1 MESVKFVLKNNIRQ
15 YGMLIAL
22 VVIMVFFQITTHG
35 ILLVPM
41 NVTNLVLQN
50 AYVFILAIGM
60 TLTIVG
66 GGNID
71 LSVGSVV
78 AFIGALCGTLI
89 VTCKLNAG
97 LGIAIALITGLLVGI
112 WQGAWIAYM
121 RIPAFIV
128 TLAGMLTFRGLT
140 IYMLQGLTIG
150 PFPDAFQAISSGFV
164 SDFLAVPGIS
174 LNMTA
179 VFAGILICVL
189 YLISSARRRVIRKK
203 NDYENQSFLLF
214 LLKMIGVCAVIM
226 LIAFWLAAYKG
237 LPIIFIIIAVLVF
250 AYSFYTNRTVP
261 GRHVYAVGGNE
272 KAAKLSGI
280 NTNRVLFAGYV
291 NIGVLAAVAGV
302 AFTSRLNAAS
312 PVAGQNFELDAIAAC
327 FIGGASAYGGV
338 GTIIG
343 AIIGALV
350 MGVLNNGMSIM
361 GVGTDIQQIVKG
373 LVLLAAVAFDVSSK
387 KRA

>member
-22 VVIMVFFQITTHG
+22 VVIMAFFQVTTNG

-60 TLTIVG
+60 TLTILA

-71 LSVGSVV
+71 LSVGSLV
-78 AFIGALCGTLI
+78 AFIGAISGALI
-89 VTCKLNAG
+89 VTGKMNVG
-97 LGIAIALITGLLVGI
+97 LGIVLSLLVGLLVGI

-140 IYMLQGLTIG
+140 IYMLQGLTLG
-150 PFPDAFQAISSGFV
+150 PYPNSFQAISSGFV
-164 SDFLAVPGIS
+164 PDFLAVPGVA

-179 VFAGILICVL
+179 VIAGIVVCVL
-189 YLISSARRRVIRKK
+189 FVISSTRRRIVRRK
-203 NDYENQSFLLF
+203 NDYENQSFMF
-214 LLKMIGVCAVIM
+214 FFFRMVGVSAVIM

-237 LPIIFIIIAVLVF
+237 LPIIFIIIAVLVL
-250 AYSFYTNRTVP
+250 AYSFYTTRTVP

-291 NIGVLAAVAGV
+291 NIGVLAAVAGI

-343 AIIGALV
+343 SIIGALV

-361 GVGTDIQQIVKG
+361 GAGTDIQQIVKG

>member
-1 MESVKFVLKNNIRQ
+1 MESVKFILKNNIRQ

-22 VVIMVFFQITTHG
+22 VVIMAFFQVTTNG

-60 TLTIVG
+60 TLTILA

-71 LSVGSVV
+71 LSVGSLV
-78 AFIGALCGTLI
+78 AFIGAISGALI
-89 VTCKLNAG
+89 VTGKMNVG
-97 LGIAIALITGLLVGI
+97 LGIALSLLVGLLVGI

-140 IYMLQGLTIG
+140 IYMLQGLTLG
-150 PFPDAFQAISSGFV
+150 PYPDSFQAISSGFV
-164 SDFLAVPGIS
+164 PDFLAVPGVA

-179 VFAGILICVL
+179 VIAGIVVCVL
-189 YLISSARRRVIRKK
+189 FVISSARRRIVRRK
-203 NDYENQSFLLF
+203 NDYENQSFLFFF
-214 LLKMIGVCAVIM
+214 LRMVGICAVIM

-250 AYSFYTNRTVP
+250 AYSFYTTRTVP
-261 GRHVYAVGGNE
+261 GRHIYAVGGNE

-291 NIGVLAAVAGV
+291 NIGVLSAVAGI

-312 PVAGQNFELDAIAAC
+312 PVAGQSFELDAIAAC

-361 GVGTDIQQIVKG
+361 GAGTDIQQIVKG
-373 LVLLAAVAFDVSSK
+373 LVLLGAVAFDVSSK